1 MSGRK
6 ITEILSDFSH
16 MRSQIIYDGNNKNTI
31 YKFRGCQ
38 AWLFMLFYRSN
49 TNIRE
54 IIVNYVLK

>member
-1 MSGRK
+1 
-6 ITEILSDFSH
+6 

-31 YKFRGCQ
+31 YKFAGYQ